1 MVVYW
6 PSWRYRA
13 GADGLLEGQI
23 FEQADHVPEGK
34 GWVDSPALVT
44 LPSKAGETNALVD
57 APIDFGGLSDDELR
71 AIATESGVKTD
82 KRWGRKRLEDALR
95 NGK

>member
-13 GADGLLEGQI
+13 GLDGEIEGQI
-23 FEQADHVPEGK
+23 FEAEHHVPEGE

-44 LPSKAGETNALVD
+44 LPARPEAINSLVAPINFDGMSDDDLKEIAAKAG
-57 APIDFGGLSDDELR
+57 
-71 AIATESGVKTD
+71 VKID

-95 NGK
+95 NAE